1 LETIRLRLVYRLL
14 SKMNTIAMKQPNTSI
29 NDGQNWQWPDK
40 TWFRQR
46 LNAIKAEENQQRR
59 RPMVNSN
66 QPAEVTSAK
75 TAAADPLKAE

>member
-1 LETIRLRLVYRLL
+1 MEIIRLRLVYRLL
-14 SKMNTIAMKQPNTSI
+14 SKMNRIAMKQPNTSI

-59 RPMVNSN
+59 RPMVNSS
-66 QPAEVTSAK
+66 QPAKVTSPE
-75 TAAADPLKAE
+75 TDPTDQLKAE

>member
-1 LETIRLRLVYRLL
+1 
-14 SKMNTIAMKQPNTSI
+14 MKQPNTSI

-59 RPMVNSN
+59 RPMVNSSK
-66 QPAEVTSAK
+66 PAKATSPE
-75 TAAADPLKAE
+75 TDSSDRLKAE

>member
-14 SKMNTIAMKQPNTSI
+14 SKMNTIAMKQPNASI

-66 QPAEVTSAK
+66 QPAKVTSPK
-75 TAAADPLKAE
+75 TDPADRLKAE

>member
-1 LETIRLRLVYRLL
+1 
-14 SKMNTIAMKQPNTSI
+14 MKQPNTSI

-59 RPMVNSN
+59 RPMVNSS
-66 QPAEVTSAK
+66 QPAKATSPE
-75 TAAADPLKAE
+75 TDPSDRLKAE